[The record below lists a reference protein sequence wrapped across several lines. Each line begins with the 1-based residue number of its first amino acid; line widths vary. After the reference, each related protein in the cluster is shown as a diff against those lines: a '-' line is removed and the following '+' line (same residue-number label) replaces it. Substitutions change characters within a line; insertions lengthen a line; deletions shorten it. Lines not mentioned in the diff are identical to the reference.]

1 MVLQQFDNYEIMQGR
16 GRDMTASTPGQYRT
30 TPLELFPIPVAA
42 LRAEAV
48 TSFDLYLPSQGS
60 RPPVLYRGSNVVFLE
75 KDRLRLADH
84 GVTELLIPRDQSAA
98 YQNYAER
105 HLGALLGDES
115 IPLSSRCKVMYATT
129 QALVQ
134 SIFDDP
140 RSGTVMP
147 RTAAVVK
154 DTMEFMTREK
164 HALPQLM
171 SVMSFDY
178 YTYTHSVNVFTFS
191 VMLAARLGHG
201 GQELH
206 RFGQGALLH
215 DLGKTR
221 IDTAILNCRG
231 RLSDE
236 QWAIMKEHPVWGHDM
251 LRDLGVTDEIILD
264 VTRHHHEKLNG
275 TGYPDGLRGEQ
286 ITPWARMTTV
296 ADIFDA
302 LTTQRSYKGAI
313 RSFEALLFMREH
325 MKDDLDPECF
335 KEFVGLLGA

>member
-1 MVLQQFDNYEIMQGR
+1 MN
-16 GRDMTASTPGQYRT
+16 ASSIGQPPPPT
-30 TPLELFPIPVAA
+30 MDLFPIPVAS
-42 LRAEAV
+42 LCAEAV
-48 TSFDLYLPSQGS
+48 TSFDLYLPPQGS
-60 RPPVLYRGSNVVFLE
+60 RPPVLYRGRHLVFQE
-75 KDRLRLADH
+75 KDRWRLAEH
-84 GVTELLIPRDQSAA
+84 GVTELLVPREQAEA
-98 YQNYAER
+98 YRSYSER
-105 HLGALLGDES
+105 HLGALLRDES
-115 IPLSSRCKVMYATT
+115 LPLSLRCEVMYATT

-147 RTAAVVK
+147 RTAALVK
-154 DTMEFMTREK
+154 ETMEFMTREK

-191 VMLAARLGHG
+191 VMLAARMGHG
-201 GQELH
+201 GEELH

-215 DLGKTR
+215 DLGKTKL
-221 IDTAILNCRG
+221 DHAILNSKG
-231 RLSDE
+231 RLSDA
-236 QWAIMKEHPVWGHDM
+236 QWAVMKEHPVWGYEM
-251 LRDLGVTDEIILD
+251 LRDLGVTDDIILD

-275 TGYPDGLRGEQ
+275 TGYPDGLQGDAVSQ
-286 ITPWARMTTV
+286 WARMTTV

-325 MKDDLDPECF
+325 MKDDLDQTCF
-335 KEFVGLLGA
+335 NEFVGLLGA